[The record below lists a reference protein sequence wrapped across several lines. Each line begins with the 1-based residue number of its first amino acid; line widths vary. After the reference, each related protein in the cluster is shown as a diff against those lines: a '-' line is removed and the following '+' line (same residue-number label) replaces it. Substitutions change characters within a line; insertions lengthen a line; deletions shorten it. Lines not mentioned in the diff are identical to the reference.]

1 MFALHRIISSL
12 TSRLALVVAA
22 GMLVSACGSGTT
34 FEPLAPTR
42 VISFGDGLSDLGQTG
57 SRFTMNDG
65 SVNIWVERVAVN
77 YSKTITASVTGGL
90 GFAYGGA
97 RIDTGAN
104 SISNQISTFLSL
116 PAATS
121 TLGASDLIV
130 IDAGIAELAALAQD
144 RVAGTLAS
152 DSALNTAAD
161 TAGKALAIQVR
172 RLTAA
177 GAKHVVIA
185 NALDFGKTPFASTV
199 GRAAAF
205 TAATRAFNDSLK
217 IALADLSTGVLLVDN
232 EAYVNLLY
240 NSPETLGTG
249 GIATAAACTGA
260 VTLCTDTANVV
271 SNYTVYLF
279 ADDRHLTPNAHRLV
293 GDNAYSKI
301 KTRW

>member
-57 SRFTMNDG
+57 SRFTVNDG
-65 SVNIWVERVAVN
+65 SVNIWVERVAFN
-77 YSKTITASVTGGL
+77 YGKAITASTSGGL
-90 GFAYGGA
+90 GFARGGS
-97 RIDTGAN
+97 RVDTGAN
-104 SISNQISTFLSL
+104 AISDQITSFL
-116 PAATS
+116 AANTI
-121 TLGASDLIV
+121 GASDLIM
-130 IDAGIAELAALAQD
+130 IDAGVSELAALA
-144 RVAGTLAS
+144 VATPADAALA
-152 DSALNTAAD
+152 AAAD
-161 TAGKALAIQVR
+161 IAGKALATQVR

-177 GAKHVVIA
+177 GATHVVIG
-185 NALDFGKTPFASTV
+185 NALDLGKTPFATAAS
-199 GRAAAF
+199 RSAAF

-217 IALADLSTGVLLVDN
+217 IALADVSTGVLLVDN
-232 EAYVNLLY
+232 EAYISLLY
-240 NSPETLGTG
+240 NSPATLGTG

-260 VTLCTDTANVV
+260 VTACTGTANVV
-271 SNYTVYLF
+271 SNYNVYLF